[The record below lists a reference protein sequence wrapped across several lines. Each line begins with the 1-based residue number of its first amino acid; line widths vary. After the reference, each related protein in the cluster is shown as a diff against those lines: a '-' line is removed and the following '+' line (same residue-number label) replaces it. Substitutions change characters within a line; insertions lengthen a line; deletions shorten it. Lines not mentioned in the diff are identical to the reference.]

1 MDEFEKCLTGDY
13 RLDWMQTSGE
23 QRRDGYEVTCVSRGG
38 KFATKVSKRE
48 KQEGMGIE

>member
-1 MDEFEKCLTGDY
+1 MDELEKCLTGDY
-13 RLDWMQTSGE
+13 RLDGMQTSGE

-38 KFATKVSKRE
+38 KFATKVSKGE